1 MNTFLHVYIFI
12 SLFYF
17 VFFLP
22 KVYLPIK
29 LNKKLNK
36 GEKIV
41 DLVLKVFNVKFEK
54 LLGIN
59 KLQNYFLSVSFNFK
73 SKNIG
78 SYLFKITYLN

>member
-1 MNTFLHVYIFI
+1 MFEHIFACLYIYFSFLFC
-12 SLFYF
+12 
-17 VFFLP
+17 FLP

-59 KLQNYFLSVSFNFK
+59 KLQNYFLSVSYNFK